1 MANNNNLFF
10 FLNFRQST
18 RYFSNKLFFF
28 LNIVGAAHCADMYP
42 SFAGDIP
49 TVVTIRQKIS
59 SIIASWLNPSTTDVN
74 HRQRNNDE
82 IPYSFRIVYSYFPK
96 KIFTGDTVEKSLL
109 VDI

>member
-1 MANNNNLFF
+1 M
-10 FLNFRQST
+10 
-18 RYFSNKLFFF
+18 FFF